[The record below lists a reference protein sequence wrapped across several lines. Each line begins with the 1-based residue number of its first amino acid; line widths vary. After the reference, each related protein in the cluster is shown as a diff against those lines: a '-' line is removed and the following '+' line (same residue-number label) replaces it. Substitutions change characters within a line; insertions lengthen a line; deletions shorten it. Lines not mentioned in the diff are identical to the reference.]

1 MSNARRIRSFV
12 LHVAAALALAGCSSA
27 VDMLPEKLGGLPNDA
42 PQRPATTLASPNVYE
57 VRPAREARPLSDAE
71 QKKLESDLL
80 ALRETEKQ
88 RANPPPPAPPPPPE
102 KKAAAKLPAGQTNLP
117 AGQTK
122 PPAAKSKAPAGP
134 QKGATAPAAAKKPA
148 EPLKLAN

>member
-27 VDMLPEKLGGLPNDA
+27 VDMLPEKLGGLPSDA
-42 PQRPATTLASPNVYE
+42 PQRPATTLATPNVYE
-57 VRPAREARPLSDAE
+57 VRPTREARPLSDAE

-88 RANPPPPAPPPPPE
+88 RANPPAPPPPPPE
-102 KKAAAKLPAGQTNLP
+102 KKAAAKLP

-134 QKGATAPAAAKKPA
+134 QKGATAPAAAKKPG
-148 EPLKLAN
+148 EPMKLAN

>member
-1 MSNARRIRSFV
+1 MSNARRIRGFV
-12 LHVAAALALAGCSSA
+12 LLAAAALALAGCSSTL
-27 VDMLPEKLGGLPNDA
+27 DMVPEALGGLPGDA
-42 PQRPATTLASPNVYE
+42 PQRPATTLPNPNVYE
-57 VRPAREARPLSDAE
+57 VRPTREARPLSDAE

-102 KKAAAKLPAGQTNLP
+102 KKAAAKLPAGQTR
-117 AGQTK
+117 
-122 PPAAKSKAPAGP
+122 PPAPKSKAPAGL

-148 EPLKLAN
+148 EPMKLAN